1 MEEKKRTKKMK
12 EEEFER
18 WALKIIFNGV
28 RNEN

>member
-1 MEEKKRTKKMK
+1 MSNENIKKMK
-12 EEEFER
+12 EEEFEK